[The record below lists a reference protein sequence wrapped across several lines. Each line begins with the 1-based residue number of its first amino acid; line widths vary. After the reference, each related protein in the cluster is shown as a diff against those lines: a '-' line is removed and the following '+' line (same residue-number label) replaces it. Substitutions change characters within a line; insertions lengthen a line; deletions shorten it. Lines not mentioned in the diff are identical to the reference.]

1 MGRVQGSAPGQ
12 TVERG
17 KGPASPKMGDKTGD
31 ASAASA
37 DTPDDGTYEVASV
50 DEQLGIELARLRARS
65 AVDPAIATRTLAPAW
80 NGSAAG
86 VEDDEAEFLDAM
98 ADCLGA
104 GLSLRNALDCWH
116 AGDLAYQPDEDAA
129 ADDEASFEAAVPEPP
144 HHVAGR
150 RLLIR

>member
-1 MGRVQGSAPGQ
+1 MGRVQGSAQGQ

-17 KGPASPKMGDKTGD
+17 RGPASSKTGD

-37 DTPDDGTYEVASV
+37 DTPDDGSYEVASV
-50 DEQLGIELARLRARS
+50 DEQLGVELARLRARS
-65 AVDPAIATRTLAPAW
+65 AVDPAIATRSLAPAW

-98 ADCLGA
+98 ADCMGA

-116 AGDLAYQPDEDAA
+116 AGDLAYDPDENA
-129 ADDEASFEAAVPEPP
+129 ADADEAGFEGAVPEPP
-144 HHVAGR
+144 HHAAGTR
-150 RLLIR
+150 RLLVR